1 MLEAQERLNHLN
13 RSGKR
18 LSKSQRRIWAAM
30 VKEESRATELSA
42 AKLAALAD
50 VSESTVVRFAVAL
63 GYDGY
68 AQMQKALQELLWH
81 QLTAQD
87 RVGLTADGTP
97 TDTLR
102 RVLKSDMQNL
112 RGTLDAL
119 DPAVFD
125 EAVRRLL
132 TARRIYV
139 VGLRSA
145 APLAQFFGHYL
156 NFLTDE
162 VRLIAGNAVDVFES
176 ISRIGPED
184 VLFGISFPRYSTR
197 TVEAMRY
204 AHAQG
209 AQVIGLTDGKLSPLG
224 KLSDTCLFA
233 QIDMASFVDSLAAPL
248 SVINALLVAM
258 GQERKDELT
267 RHFNR
272 LERLWDT
279 YDIYLEPEDDDA

>member
-30 VKEESRATELSA
+30 VKEESRAAELSA

-97 TDTLR
+97 TDVLR